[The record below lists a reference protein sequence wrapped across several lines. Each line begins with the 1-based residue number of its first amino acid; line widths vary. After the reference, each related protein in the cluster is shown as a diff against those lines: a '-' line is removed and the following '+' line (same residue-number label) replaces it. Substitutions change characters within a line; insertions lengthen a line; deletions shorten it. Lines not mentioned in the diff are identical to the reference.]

1 MIVCNC
7 TDLEYS
13 ELLELVKKHGNNIEA
28 IQEECDAGT
37 VCESCMEDDCDI
49 VDLPLLQAIDKA
61 LKEIN

>member
-37 VCESCMEDDCDI
+37 VCESCMEDDCDV